1 MAGYIELCFEIVKK
15 WREIMQKKVSYV
27 LFVMMLIGLTTLY
40 AQQNKPLQATISKLA
55 GKVEVQLPGKDW
67 RAAKEGELL
76 PQGTM
81 ISTGFKSSAV
91 LTIKNST
98 ILVKPVTRMKL
109 EEIVQT
115 QSGTN
120 TQVYL
125 STGKLSVE
133 VSPQQNQTTDFTVSS
148 PTATASVRGTGFDFD
163 GFILVVHR
171 GIVEFKN
178 NVGQVRQVAQQQV
191 SFVSAEGS
199 VSAPAFVTATEVP
212 AVVTEVLQQQQV
224 TEFQNYFYSLF
235 IPALSTGAAI
245 ELTLQ

>member
-1 MAGYIELCFEIVKK
+1 MY
-15 WREIMQKKVSYV
+15 KKVCTMFLV
-27 LFVMMLIGLTTLY
+27 VILTG
-40 AQQNKPLQATISKLA
+40 AAAVFAQNKPLQATISKLA

-76 PQGTM
+76 PKGTM

-91 LTIKNST
+91 LTVNNSS

-115 QSGTN
+115 QSGTS

-133 VSPQQNQTTDFTVSS
+133 VTPQQNQTTDFTVSS

-163 GFILVVHR
+163 GIMLIVHHGVVALQ
-171 GIVEFKN
+171 
-178 NVGQVRQVAQQQV
+178 NVTGQTRQVTQQQASIV
-191 SFVSAEGS
+191 SGEGDIS
-199 VSAPAFVTATEVP
+199 VPAFVTDTQAQ
-212 AVVTEVLQQQQV
+212 AVLTEVLEQQHV
-224 TEFQNYFYSLF
+224 SGFYNYFSTFVPNVSLG
-235 IPALSTGAAI
+235 TGAVVVF
-245 ELTLQ
+245 TLQ